1 MSLPSSTTLLDV
13 AVQPGRPPILLAEGG
28 DDPARWA
35 GQHRD
40 ALYATLRE
48 HGALLVRGLG
58 LGDAAVTA
66 AVFRALSGG
75 LMAER
80 ESFAPRERYEP
91 GVYSSS
97 KWPQNQPMCMHHEL
111 SYTTTFPGL
120 MLFACHTAPQ
130 DGGATA
136 VADAAA
142 VLRALPRRLVKRFER
157 QGWLLTRSYNNEI
170 GASTLEAFGTEDR
183 HTIENYC
190 HTNAITYQW
199 QPDGTLHTRQ
209 RRSALLTH
217 PHTKQRCWFNQIAFL
232 NQWTLAPEIREYLTE
247 TYGTDG
253 LPFNTAYG
261 NGEPIEEDVI
271 DLLNTTYTTHTARE
285 PWQSGDLLLVDN
297 IRTAHSREPFTG
309 TREVLVGLAN
319 PTPLADC
326 SPTIEVTTP

>member
-1 MSLPSSTTLLDV
+1 MFSPPSTTPLDV
-13 AVQPGRPPILLAEGG
+13 SLQPGKPPTLLADPGH
-28 DDPARWA
+28 DPAHWA

-48 HGALLVRGLG
+48 HGCVLVRGLG
-58 LGDAAVTA
+58 LGDTDRTA
-66 AVFRALSGG
+66 ATFRALSDD

-80 ESFAPRERYEP
+80 ESFAPRERYAP

-120 MLFACHTAPQ
+120 MLFACHTAPT

-136 VADAAA
+136 VADATA

-157 QGWLLTRSYNNEI
+157 QGWLLTRSYNDEI
-170 GASTLEAFGTEDR
+170 GASTLEAFGTDD
-183 HTIENYC
+183 HQKIEAYC
-190 HTNAITYQW
+190 QANALSYAW
-199 QPDGTLHTRQ
+199 QPDGSLRTRQ
-209 RRSALLTH
+209 RRSAILTH
-217 PHTKQRCWFNQIAFL
+217 PRTGQRCWFNQIAFL
-232 NQWTLAPEIREYLTE
+232 NQWTLAPEIREYLVD
-247 TYGTDG
+247 TYGTEA

-271 DLLNTTYTTHTARE
+271 DLLNTTYATHTVRE
-285 PWQSGDLLLVDN
+285 PWHEGDLLLVDN

-309 TREVLVGLAN
+309 TRNILVGLAN
-319 PTPLADC
+319 PTPATDC